1 MHMRDTGSCPRHLCA
16 SAAWSGSVPQR
27 ADEERSEQSSSDRQM
42 KEKLQWKEQGSISEP
57 SAFQDCSSR
66 CCLVYTTCSLQRC
79 GTFHALDLW
88 SHLGCSYNSV
98 SSLWPAV
105 RDCTEHFTKSVC
117 FSLLNNAKKKKAGK
131 EKQKVWRKGHFL
143 SEIPLTDITLVSL
156 GLRSVCVSA
165 SVHTHTHCLAPSPRG
180 PGFPRA
186 SWSCGFLGDL
196 PPQLPAKTA
205 LETPLKG
212 GIVVWREH
220 RKG

>member
-117 FSLLNNAKKKKAGK
+117 FSLLNNAKKKKG
-131 EKQKVWRKGHFL
+131 RKGKA
-143 SEIPLTDITLVSL
+143 ESL
-156 GLRSVCVSA
+156 EER
-165 SVHTHTHCLAPSPRG
+165 TFFEWDSPHG
-180 PGFPRA
+180 HYSGFPRA
-186 SWSCGFLGDL
+186 EECVCFSFCTHTHTLFSPKPSRSWLPQSFLVLWLPWRPAATAPSKNCSGD
-196 PPQLPAKTA
+196 TS
-205 LETPLKG
+205 KG
-212 GIVVWREH
+212 RNRGMERT
-220 RKG
+220 